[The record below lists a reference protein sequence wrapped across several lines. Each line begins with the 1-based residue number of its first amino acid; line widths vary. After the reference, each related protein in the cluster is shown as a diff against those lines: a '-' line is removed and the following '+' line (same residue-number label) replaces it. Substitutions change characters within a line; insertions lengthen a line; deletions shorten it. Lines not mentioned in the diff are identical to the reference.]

1 MNAKFATGALL
12 IWALVLSGVIGP
24 TALGGPATYVS
35 TYGISMQPSFKAG
48 DLAVLK
54 PAATYSVGDVAG
66 YEADTLNR
74 TLVMHR
80 IVDTDGDRFVFQGD
94 NNSWLDP
101 DTPTEDQ
108 IVGKLWFQIPGGG
121 IWLTRL
127 TSPPVIAAL
136 AFLILLTLTGTAAYA
151 RRGRRRRRTMAG
163 VQPTSQFDPW
173 WSLPPGA
180 RTAIS
185 VFGAVAGL
193 GLLLGLFAWTRP
205 TTTVTTEE
213 VEQPKEVVFSYAA
226 TVPPTPAYESTEARS
241 PNPIFRSVANDVKA
255 SYTYRGDPGTAE
267 VVARL
272 STGGWQ
278 WTVPLSTPTDFTESP
293 HEQTVRLDLAELER
307 RAQEGTTAAGISMGT
322 VAVSVIP
329 IITTAD
335 GEFRPELK
343 MNLSPTEFSLA
354 GDEASLTVSEST
366 TVTKQTTEPNQIT
379 FLSWSIDVG
388 LARILSL
395 VMLLIGA
402 AGVGIAFFTARKGPA
417 MQESDVIRNRYKELL
432 VTVRELPAADGRVIE
447 VPDIESL
454 AKIAKR
460 YALMILHLPE
470 PGSDTYVVQDES
482 TTYRYRSSQWA
493 APHPFTPHHAGPG
506 AAPPPNGDPF
516 SPPPSGD
523 PFAAPPNGDLFPPPN
538 GTPEAPA
545 PHHAAPAHA
554 PAGTRPNGPESWP
567 PPPPGSPPFGTAP
580 TSGPQPVQTPEP

>member
-1 MNAKFATGALL
+1 
-12 IWALVLSGVIGP
+12 
-24 TALGGPATYVS
+24 
-35 TYGISMQPSFKAG
+35 
-48 DLAVLK
+48 
-54 PAATYSVGDVAG
+54 
-66 YEADTLNR
+66 
-74 TLVMHR
+74 
-80 IVDTDGDRFVFQGD
+80 
-94 NNSWLDP
+94 
-101 DTPTEDQ
+101 
-108 IVGKLWFQIPGGG
+108 
-121 IWLTRL
+121 
-127 TSPPVIAAL
+127 
-136 AFLILLTLTGTAAYA
+136 
-151 RRGRRRRRTMAG
+151 
-163 VQPTSQFDPW
+163 
-173 WSLPPGA
+173 
-180 RTAIS
+180 
-185 VFGAVAGL
+185 
-193 GLLLGLFAWTRP
+193 
-205 TTTVTTEE
+205 
-213 VEQPKEVVFSYAA
+213 
-226 TVPPTPAYESTEARS
+226 
-241 PNPIFRSVANDVKA
+241 VANDVRVT
-255 SYTYRGDPGTAE
+255 YTYRGDPGTVE

-272 STGGWQ
+272 SRGGWK
-278 WTVPLSTPTDFTESP
+278 WTVPLTTPTDFTSSP

-307 RAQEGTTAAGISMGT
+307 RAKEGTTAAGISMGT

-329 IITTAD
+329 IITTTD

-402 AGVGIAFFTARKGPA
+402 VGVGIAFFTARKGPA

-493 APHPFTPHHAGPG
+493 APHPSTAAHSGPG
-506 AAPPPNGDPF
+506 AAPPPSGDPF
-516 SPPPSGD
+516 LPPSGD
-523 PFAAPPNGDLFPPPN
+523 PVSPPIGDPFPSPNGA
-538 GTPEAPA
+538 TEAPA

-554 PAGTRPNGPESWP
+554 PAGTRPTGPESWP
-567 PPPPGSPPFGTAP
+567 PPPPGSPPFGTSP